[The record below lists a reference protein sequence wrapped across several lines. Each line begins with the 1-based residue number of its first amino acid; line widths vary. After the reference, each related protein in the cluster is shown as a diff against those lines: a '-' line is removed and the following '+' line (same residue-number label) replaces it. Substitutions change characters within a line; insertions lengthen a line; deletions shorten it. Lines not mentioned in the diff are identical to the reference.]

1 MLSCAVLSWASHSLW
16 KRSCPYY
23 ERSLG
28 KVAGTALSATIPR
41 ENSCIEPRWSN
52 TSIRLQVVAHRLPSG
67 PSEQALVEAL
77 GAGLDTITA
86 QGAQGWFGHCG
97 YPAR

>member
-1 MLSCAVLSWASHSLW
+1 MVQH
-16 KRSCPYY
+16 
-23 ERSLG
+23 
-28 KVAGTALSATIPR
+28 
-41 ENSCIEPRWSN
+41 
-52 TSIRLQVVAHRLPSG
+52 IRPQVVTHRLPPG

-97 YPAR
+97 YPARAAPS